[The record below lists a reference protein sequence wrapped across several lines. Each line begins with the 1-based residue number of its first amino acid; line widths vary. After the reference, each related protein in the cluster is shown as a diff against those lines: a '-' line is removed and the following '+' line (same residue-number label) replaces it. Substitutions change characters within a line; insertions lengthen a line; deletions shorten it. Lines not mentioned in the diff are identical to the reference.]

1 MLIYIIYLFIYLCYL
16 VMVFSNIIWL
26 LYYKAVQIG
35 FKTCQI
41 PENVNNNELISPSMI
56 QIWELNLNK
65 IINLNV

>member
-1 MLIYIIYLFIYLCYL
+1 MCYL
-16 VMVFSNIIWL
+16 VMVLSNIIWL
-26 LYYKAVQIG
+26 LYYKAVKIG
-35 FKTCQI
+35 LKTRQI